1 MESIRISTLLFYM
14 TTWGY
19 FLSGFFVAWIPQI
32 SIPSLLI
39 RDSWVFILPI
49 YLIFRKQYITCG
61 IMFFLWI
68 IGLVTLIERFD
79 VPALM
84 CAFYGI
90 RDLSLYFLLYS
101 LLNDNSVF
109 SITERSIR
117 FFVLTILILSC
128 VQIIANIFNVSFFED
143 IFRTKQ
149 YFANKGVESNL
160 TTGILGNRLSVPLY
174 SSALLCTLFSVFYF
188 FDKKIK
194 SNRFERFLGLVASI
208 FTVSK
213 VLPLVLFFKLLG
225 KYWKVLI
232 IFSSVFITAVL
243 VWLNSFRQTLET
255 GFWSYHLASTFKHIR
270 AFAYAAE
277 IGLFQLVPSLIGSH
291 SVLGK
296 NFLGSGDNSYTIESS
311 LLSRVLDLK
320 VFSVVFILF
329 LIWPLFT
336 WKNVVKS
343 RFWAMFLVIMSL
355 TATSNHPIVYVPF
368 IFYINR
374 KKDMNC

>member
-1 MESIRISTLLFYM
+1 
-14 TTWGY
+14 
-19 FLSGFFVAWIPQI
+19 
-32 SIPSLLI
+32 
-39 RDSWVFILPI
+39 
-49 YLIFRKQYITCG
+49 
-61 IMFFLWI
+61 
-68 IGLVTLIERFD
+68 
-79 VPALM
+79 
-84 CAFYGI
+84 
-90 RDLSLYFLLYS
+90 
-101 LLNDNSVF
+101 
-109 SITERSIR
+109 
-117 FFVLTILILSC
+117 
-128 VQIIANIFNVSFFED
+128 VSFFED

-174 SSALLCTLFSVFYF
+174 SSALLCTLFSVFYL

-213 VLPLVLFFKLLG
+213 VLPLDLFFKLLG

-255 GFWSYHLASTFKHIR
+255 GFWSYHLASTFKHIG